1 MPTAILKTSL
11 LWVLISRVSSNIVVC
26 SVGDEVAHWQ
36 LRRDAII
43 KGKPSNLI
51 AFRNVIRADKYMKE
65 SNDMIQ
71 CCKSNSCSVKQLQQH
86 FAVLTTPVQGTS
98 RVESMELAL
107 DLFLDLT
114 KSSNDPSV
122 MIKRYLVTKAKEMM
136 RDHPIR
142 GDDRKLFYQQMV
154 PVILQA
160 KAQDS

>member
-11 LWVLISRVSSNIVVC
+11 LWVLISHVSSNIVVC
-26 SVGDEVAHWQ
+26 SGGHDVNWQ
-36 LRRDAII
+36 LRRDAMLQ
-43 KGKPSNLI
+43 GKPSNYI
-51 AFRNVIRADKYMKE
+51 AFRNVIRADKYRKE
-65 SNDMIQ
+65 SNDMIE

-86 FAVLTTPVQGTS
+86 FVVLTTPVQGTN

-114 KSSNDPSV
+114 KSSNDDSV
-122 MIKRYLVTKAKEMM
+122 KIKRYLVTKAKEMM

-142 GDDRKLFYQQMV
+142 GDDKKFFYQQMV